1 MRQGEI
7 WTDYSPTRLAPRCTT
22 RPQGDG
28 ATYAFPLARDR
39 HRMDQTSDGSARVC
53 AKCWR
58 SLPADAPARR
68 RFCSEAC
75 ASTARSRRLRKQAI
89 ADAPPDV
96 DSLHAQLDA
105 ARHALGVISAQKARL
120 EGRLNDAGLE
130 RRRLAYAVEAALDRS
145 EDRIGDH
152 AEAIRR
158 VAAEAADTTDQL
170 DDALQQLATT
180 QSALKAMAAERDRL
194 SAELAGRVTADRTP
208 ATTPAPAAGRSPV
221 AAAPG
226 RPPAMTV
233 ATQVYRSLAALTS
246 DLRDRKGEL
255 LEDADYDLI
264 KHIGKYR
271 DRLATNTTECDWR
284 TIYYFNKI
292 TTSEFAYA
300 KRQGTR
306 PSNVVRAVELRN
318 ALIPLMTQ
326 GFPTRLPRDGQ
337 TVTMPATLTQEPR
350 P

>member
-1 MRQGEI
+1 M
-7 WTDYSPTRLAPRCTT
+7 TDSPA
-22 RPQGDG
+22 
-28 ATYAFPLARDR
+28 
-39 HRMDQTSDGSARVC
+39 
-53 AKCWR
+53 
-58 SLPADAPARR
+58 LPARQCARCWGPLPEAAPPNRR
-68 RFCSEAC
+68 YCSVNC
-75 ASTARSRRLRKQAI
+75 RTTAYKRKKRKVPI
-89 ADAPPDV
+89 ADAHPD
-96 DSLHAQLDA
+96 LDRLQDERSELVLQVSALAESSAGIGVRLA
-105 ARHALGVISAQKARL
+105 AANREK
-120 EGRLNDAGLE
+120 
-130 RRRLAYAVEAALDRS
+130 RRLAYAVEAALERS
-145 EDRIGDH
+145 EERIGDH

-158 VAAEAADTTDQL
+158 VAFEAADTTDQL
-170 DDALQQLATT
+170 DEARHQFAKVK
-180 QSALKAMAAERDRL
+180 SALKAMAAERDRL
-194 SAELAGRVTADRTP
+194 SAELAGRVAADRAP

-221 AAAPG
+221 AAAAV
-226 RPPAMTV
+226 RPPASPAPAMTV

-306 PSNVVRAVELRN
+306 PANVVRAVELRN